1 MSVAC
6 GHSSWSFRMPGEDV
20 NGSNDMDSST
30 LLSLCSALAPSA
42 RMVMLSDLLAATRC
56 LGSILSHPVFS
67 PPFFLDPPLFPLLV
81 LLPLSPPSGIR
92 VFPGFPSA
100 AKSQNYF

>member
-1 MSVAC
+1 
-6 GHSSWSFRMPGEDV
+6 MPGEDV

-30 LLSLCSALAPSA
+30 LLSLCSALVPSA